1 MVQNKKAN
9 RKLSNYL
16 LDKKLQ
22 LRYVIFVT
30 ALSAIIC
37 GSLGFL
43 IWQQADVAT
52 NTIRQ
57 QLSESPEMAEE
68 VIASLQSK
76 DQNLVLVMAG
86 AGLGLV
92 VVLSLMLLVMTHKVA
107 GPLFKVTLHL
117 DRMRDGR
124 LDTIYN
130 LRKGDMLV
138 DFFTKFQRMHT
149 TVKKRHIGCNE
160 KLKAF
165 NELAAKAGID
175 AGGDHGHRLQELR
188 DHCEERDK
196 ALA

>member
-1 MVQNKKAN
+1 MAKNKPK

-30 ALSAIIC
+30 ALSAVIC
-37 GSLGFL
+37 GTLGYL

-76 DQNLVLVMAG
+76 DQNLIVVMAG
-86 AGLGLV
+86 AGIGLV
-92 VVLSLMLLVMTHKVA
+92 FVLSLFLVVMTHKVA
-107 GPLFKVTLHL
+107 GPLYKVTLHFE
-117 DRMRDGR
+117 RMKDGR
-124 LDTIYN
+124 LDTVWN
-130 LRKGDMLV
+130 LRKGDMLQGFH
-138 DFFTKFQRMHT
+138 DKFQNMHKA
-149 TVKKRHIGCNE
+149 VKGRHIVCND

-165 NELAAKAGID
+165 TELAAKAGVD
-175 AGGDHGHRLQELR
+175 AGGDNGHKLQELR
-188 DHCEERDK
+188 DHCEQRDK

>member
-1 MVQNKKAN
+1 MANNKKPK

-37 GSLGFL
+37 GTLGYL

-57 QLSESPEMAEE
+57 QLSETPEMADE

-76 DQNLVLVMAG
+76 DQNLIFVMAG

-92 VVLSLMLLVMTHKVA
+92 IVLSFFLVVMTHKVA
-107 GPLFKVTLHL
+107 GPLYKVTLHF

-124 LDTIYN
+124 LDTPYA
-130 LRKGDMLV
+130 LRKGDMLQ
-138 DFFTKFQRMHT
+138 DFFTKFMNMHT
-149 TVKKRHIGCNE
+149 TLKLRHVECNE

-165 NELAAKAGID
+165 NELAAKAGVESS
-175 AGGDHGHRLQELR
+175 GDHGHRLQELK
-188 DHCEERDK
+188 DHCEARDK